1 MMTNVV
7 MIAYKMMH
15 QSYVETE
22 GLIQMNSVRNQPWT
36 TVMLIVR

>member
-1 MMTNVV
+1 MMTNVTI
-7 MIAYKMMH
+7 IANKMVQ